1 MFVITALG
9 SLRQAD
15 PWGLQAFQP
24 SLLLEALL
32 QKYRCSAQRS
42 DTMSGPLTSTCVH
55 IHAFVPNYSH
65 VHEHAHTHACT
76 HTCTKHAHS
85 HVYTHTH
92 THAHT

>member
-24 SLLLEALL
+24 SLLLEALS

-42 DTMSGPLTSTCVH
+42 DTISGPLTSTCVH
-55 IHAFVPNYSH
+55 IHAFVPNYTH
-65 VHEHAHTHACT
+65 VHEHAR
-76 HTCTKHAHS
+76 TCL
-85 HVYTHTH
+85 H
-92 THAHT
+92 THAHEHA